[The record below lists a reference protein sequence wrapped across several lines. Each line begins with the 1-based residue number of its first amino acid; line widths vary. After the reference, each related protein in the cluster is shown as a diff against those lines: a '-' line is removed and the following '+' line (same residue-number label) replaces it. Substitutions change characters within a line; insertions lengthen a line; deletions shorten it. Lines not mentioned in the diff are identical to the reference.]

1 MDFKKL
7 KRQDECVWEI
17 PKTGAMRVP
26 GIIYAT
32 EALVQEMDE
41 KVYEQVSNVAT
52 LPGIVKAS
60 YAMPDAHWGYG
71 FPIGGVAAFAPDEG
85 GVVCAG
91 GVGFDVSCGVRTL
104 IPKISAS
111 AVRAVQEELA
121 EALFTH
127 IPAGLGSTGRIVL
140 NAHDMD
146 AMLKGGA
153 RWAVEKGFGDAED
166 LTVIEENGA
175 IAGADPA
182 KVSDKAKE
190 RQRKELGTLGSG
202 NHYLE
207 VQEVS
212 EIFDDA
218 VAKDFGLRKGDAVIS
233 IHCGSRG
240 LGHQI
245 ASEYMPQMASQAKNF
260 GIVLPDKELACVP
273 ILSPL
278 GQDYLAAM
286 RAAINC
292 ALANRQVLTHLTRQ
306 VFAMF
311 FAEMTLPILYDVSH
325 NTCKVERHR
334 VDGKEREL
342 YIHRKGA
349 TRALGPGHPML
360 QKSPFANIGQPVLV
374 GGSMGT
380 HSYVLVGTQESE
392 ERSFASACH
401 GAGRSM
407 SRTRATKV
415 WDGSRV
421 VQELR
426 QQGIIIKSPS
436 MRGVAE
442 EAPQAYKDINAIVLA
457 TEKAG
462 LARRVAK
469 LSPLICIKG

>member
-212 EIFDDA
+212 EII
-218 VAKDFGLRKGDAVIS
+218 R
-233 IHCGSRG
+233 
-240 LGHQI
+240 
-245 ASEYMPQMASQAKNF
+245 
-260 GIVLPDKELACVP
+260 
-273 ILSPL
+273 
-278 GQDYLAAM
+278 
-286 RAAINC
+286 
-292 ALANRQVLTHLTRQ
+292 
-306 VFAMF
+306 
-311 FAEMTLPILYDVSH
+311 
-325 NTCKVERHR
+325 
-334 VDGKEREL
+334 
-342 YIHRKGA
+342 
-349 TRALGPGHPML
+349 
-360 QKSPFANIGQPVLV
+360 
-374 GGSMGT
+374 
-380 HSYVLVGTQESE
+380 
-392 ERSFASACH
+392 
-401 GAGRSM
+401 
-407 SRTRATKV
+407 
-415 WDGSRV
+415 
-421 VQELR
+421 
-426 QQGIIIKSPS
+426 
-436 MRGVAE
+436 
-442 EAPQAYKDINAIVLA
+442 
-457 TEKAG
+457 
-462 LARRVAK
+462 
-469 LSPLICIKG
+469 